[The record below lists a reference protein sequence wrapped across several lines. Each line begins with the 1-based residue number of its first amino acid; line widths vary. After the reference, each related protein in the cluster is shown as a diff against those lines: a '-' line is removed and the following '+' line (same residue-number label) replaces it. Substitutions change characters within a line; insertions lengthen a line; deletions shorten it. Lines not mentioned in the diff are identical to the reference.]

1 MSVSLYGNGQTVVQV
16 VTVNKTDTFSTSSGT
31 YVPITGLSATITP
44 LSTSNKILVLAS
56 VAITNDIFSSY
67 IQLLR
72 GSTVL
77 NVGDAAG
84 SRPQVTG
91 AFGSYPNGTPNYNL
105 NQIPVMYIDSPATTS
120 ATTYSFQIRS
130 YAAGQIAYVNRTS
143 ADRDTSGYDWRT
155 PSNIVL
161 MELAYA

>member
-56 VAITNDIFSSY
+56 VAISNDAFVSY

-77 NVGDAAG
+77 DIGDAAG

-91 AFGSYPNGTPNYNL
+91 AVGTYNSL
-105 NQIPVMYIDSPATTS
+105 ATYTMSQVPVMYLDSPATTS

-130 YAAGQIAYVNRTS
+130 YASPQVAYVNRT
-143 ADRDTSGYDWRT
+143 AGDRDTSGYDWRT

-161 MELAYA
+161 MEIAYA